1 MAALA
6 ATDIWRGCVTVAVEW
21 VVTSAETGIRLDK
34 FLASPHR
41 LGSRSRAAA
50 ALERRKVF
58 VDEREAS
65 GDDAASLVHAGQRI
79 RVWMDRPGSSRVAR
93 EPRSTGALD
102 VVFED
107 ESLIVVN
114 KPAGLLSVPLERR
127 SDAVS
132 VFDLV
137 EAHLRPFGKRRPFV
151 VHRIDQ
157 DTSGLVV
164 FAKNAAAQGILKA
177 QFRRREPTRVY
188 LAVVYGHP
196 APRSG
201 TWRDRLVWDEKAL
214 IQKSTHLRDPRGTDA
229 VSEYR
234 VRESYR
240 DASLIEVRLVTGR
253 RNQIRLH
260 ARLRGH
266 QLVGEKRYTFGPD
279 ALRGIR
285 FERHALHAWRLAF
298 DHPLDGRRLE
308 FEAPL
313 PADFD
318 ALLERLRSRL

>member
-1 MAALA
+1 
-6 ATDIWRGCVTVAVEW
+6 VEW

-58 VDEREAS
+58 LDEREAS
-65 GDDAASLVHAGQRI
+65 VDDAAHLVHAGQRI

-102 VVFED
+102 VIFED

-114 KPAGLLSVPLERR
+114 KPPGLLSVPLERK

-137 EAHLRPFGKRRPFV
+137 EAYLRPFGKRRPLV

-157 DTSGLVV
+157 DTSGLVL
-164 FAKNAAAQGILKA
+164 FAKNDAAQAALKA
-177 QFRRREPTRVY
+177 QFRRREPARVY

-196 APRSG
+196 EPPSG
-201 TWRDRLVWDEKAL
+201 LWRDHLVWDEKAL
-214 IQKSTHLRDPRGTDA
+214 VQKSTHPRDPRA
-229 VSEYR
+229 SEAIGEYS

-253 RNQIRLH
+253 RNQIRLQ

-266 QLVGEKRYTFGPD
+266 QLVGEKRYVYGSD
-279 ALRGIR
+279 ASRPIQ
-285 FERHALHAWRLAF
+285 FERHALHAWRLEF
-298 DHPLDGRRLE
+298 RHPVDARRLA

-313 PADFD
+313 PRDLS
-318 ALLERLRSRL
+318 ALIDRLRRSRTHP